1 MYIAGLTG
9 GIATGKSTI
18 SGMFR
23 KEGALIID
31 ADRIAHEV
39 VKKGAPAWQ
48 KIKAHFGDRILL
60 PSGEID
66 RERLGGIVFHDAR
79 QKENLNRIVHPFVFQ
94 KMEEKIEKVRSV
106 NPRAVVILDVPLLI
120 ETGMH
125 RTLPEVIL
133 AYAPESMQL
142 ARLMARDNLA
152 EADAQARIRSQMP
165 IDSKMR
171 MADIVIDNSGSLDVT
186 RKTVRDVMGRLQ
198 KKARTGSLDGP
209 FRLIMPHNTA

>member
-23 KEGALIID
+23 EAGAIIVD

-39 VKKGAPAWQ
+39 VKKGAPAWK
-48 KIKAHFGDRILL
+48 KIKTHFGDRILL

-79 QKENLNRIVHPFVFQ
+79 QKENLNRIVHPFVFR
-94 KMEEKIEKVRSV
+94 KMEEEIAHAQSV
-106 NPRAVVILDVPLLI
+106 APRTIVILDVPLLI

-125 RTLPEVIL
+125 HALPQVIL
-133 AYAPESMQL
+133 AYIPERMQL
-142 ARLMARDNLA
+142 ARLMARDGLA
-152 EADAQARIRSQMP
+152 KADAEARIRSQMP
-165 IDSKMR
+165 IDSKKQMVS
-171 MADIVIDNSGSLDVT
+171 IVIDNSGSIDAT
-186 RKTVRDVMGRLQ
+186 RKQVRDVMERLQ
-198 KKARTGSLDGP
+198 EKAQTVSVDEP
-209 FRLIMPHNTA
+209 FCLTMPHKNA